1 MNIFVDTNLSAFTS
15 GKLSRMYDDL
25 LFKAFECY
33 GYDKD
38 MLFDLIDKN
47 KVKSVDDIPGAITTF
62 LVDGKPLFSVEKIT
76 RVNHDDIRSAHP
88 LRAEV
93 TLTVRD
99 LTGEK
104 GKILDSYIRV

>member
-1 MNIFVDTNLSAFTS
+1 MDIFVDTNLSAFTS

-47 KVKSVDDIPGAITTF
+47 KVESVDDIPGAITTF

-76 RVNHDDIRSAHP
+76 RSAHP